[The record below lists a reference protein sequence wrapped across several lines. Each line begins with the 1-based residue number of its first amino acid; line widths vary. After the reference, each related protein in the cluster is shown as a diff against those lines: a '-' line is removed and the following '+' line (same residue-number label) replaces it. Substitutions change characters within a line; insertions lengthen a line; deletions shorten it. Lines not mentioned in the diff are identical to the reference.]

1 MAGIRVVSDSACDLP
16 DAVVQEL
23 GIEIVPLS
31 VRFGDTELVDRQDVT
46 PEEFWRRCASFPGLP
61 ETAAPSP
68 GSFEAAYRRLGEE
81 GADAVVCVTLS
92 SDLSGTFQAAELAAK
107 SVGSDIPV
115 RVVDSRFVSLAQ
127 GQLAIEAARL
137 AVDGKGIDDVAG
149 AAEDA
154 IARTRLYASL
164 DTLDNLKKG
173 GRIGGAQALIGTML
187 SIKPVIS
194 IVDGKV
200 EEEGKPRTR
209 TRSLKF
215 LLDKVKAQE
224 SIEWLGVIHAQAPDL
239 DEFLDMLGEVHPRD
253 QIVVT
258 DVGSTIGTH
267 SGPRAIGVTFH
278 VPR

>member
-23 GIEIVPLS
+23 GIRIVPLT
-31 VRFGDTELVDRQDVT
+31 VRFGETELVDREDIT
-46 PEEFWRRCASFPGLP
+46 SAEFWTRCAAFPGLP

-68 GSFEAAYRRLGEE
+68 GAFEGAFRQLAEE
-81 GADAVVCVTLS
+81 GAEGVVCVTLS
-92 SDLSGTFQAAELAAK
+92 SDLSGTYQAADLAAK
-107 SVGSDIPV
+107 AVAADLPV
-115 RVVDSRFVSLAQ
+115 RVIDSRFVSLAQ
-127 GQLAIEAARL
+127 GRLAMEAARL
-137 AVDGKGIDDVAG
+137 AADGKGIEDVAG
-149 AAEDA
+149 AAEDG
-154 IARTRLYASL
+154 IVRTKLYAAL

-209 TRSLKF
+209 GRALKY
-215 LLDKVKAQE
+215 LVDKVKEHGAVE
-224 SIEWLGVIHAQAPDL
+224 NLAVIHAQAPDL
-239 DEFLDMLGEVHPRD
+239 DEFIDMLSSVSPRD
-253 QIVVT
+253 QILVG
-258 DVGSTIGTH
+258 DVGPTIGTH
-267 SGPRAIGVTFH
+267 SGPRAIGVTFY